1 MPLLSQG
8 APAAVLACSDPLL
21 DCPKVCWQPEVAR
34 LSKLYACKVLWL
46 LLKIK
51 SEMNLLIMDAL
62 LTETRP
68 T

>member
-1 MPLLSQG
+1 MPLLSQE
-8 APAAVLACSDPLL
+8 APAAVLACSDSFLA
-21 DCPKVCWQPEVAR
+21 CPEVCWQPETAR
-34 LSKLYACKVLWL
+34 LLKLYSCKFLWL